1 MWMSCLSQR
10 VSGHSW
16 AGRSCRE
23 SRGGLAQSQSPER
36 KVVPCS
42 RWWAKQALLAALLLE
57 VCERHSFMLMLL
69 LVAAAAA
76 ALLRSCGADA
86 RRLAWHLLRTRQ
98 PNAKLYRQA
107 SAFCSS
113 YGAIEVREVLEDE
126 ELCEEFARHLNLRPL
141 ELKRFTSVAAEV
153 RADPGIELVDAE
165 ELPEEAESAESPAD
179 EVPSAEHHSFRTS
192 GWNSKRGI
200 RSARGGRG
208 RGGLGHYFDSVAS
221 DDRDVRGGRAGA
233 GHYFDSV
240 ASDDRDV
247 GGGTHAAQRSHA
259 ANPYFSSQVGESSPG
274 EDVCESCGSR
284 NVGRH
289 MCFDCGAERAP
300 PAREAAAS
308 RRGGASTPSAQAGK
322 AVGKSA
328 ATASTPK
335 RRFCINCGSQQL
347 PHAKF
352 CSECGSRMDEPAQ
365 RQSEPSYAGEAQR
378 VAAETRPGGLRPG
391 GGGSGHYFE
400 AEAQEPSDPSH
411 PSLAELRAEALAGPP
426 KERGIG
432 AYIRSVEGELWG
444 RVVADTGRTWKLA
457 SGRSAKKE
465 NEGRAWNFDP
475 DPSRR
480 DQPRSAPSRRADEAM
495 CSAGRKTSVLDEL
508 AEKKRHDEE
517 ALAAKRE
524 AARQRRRAQDQPA
537 AERRVDPDDNKAYT
551 WEELRQRYL
560 GMFSDVELT
569 EYWDKDCKPTRPAA
583 GAPKRDVPERAPRKA
598 AERRRDPDDGH
609 GYSFDELL
617 KKYRSA
623 FSLAEIEEYW
633 LEECQPC
640 S

>member
-1 MWMSCLSQR
+1 M
-10 VSGHSW
+10 
-16 AGRSCRE
+16 AGTVP
-23 SRGGLAQSQSPER
+23 GLAAFLELAR
-36 KVVPCS
+36 LGEY
-42 RWWAKQALLAALLLE
+42 RAQA
-57 VCERHSFMLMLL
+57 
-69 LVAAAAA
+69 
-76 ALLRSCGADA
+76 G
-86 RRLAWHLLRTRQ
+86 
-98 PNAKLYRQA
+98 
-107 SAFCSS
+107 AFCSGC
-113 YGAIEVREVLEDE
+113 GAIEVREVLEDE
-126 ELCEEFARHLNLRPL
+126 DLCEELARHLNLRPL
-141 ELKRFTSVAAEV
+141 ELKRFASVAAEV
-153 RADPGIELVDAE
+153 RADPAIELVDAE
-165 ELPEEAESAESPAD
+165 EVPEAESVGNPAD
-179 EVPSAEHHSFRTS
+179 EVPGAQHHSFRTS
-192 GWNSKRGI
+192 GWNSKRSI
-200 RSARGGRG
+200 KSARGGRG
-208 RGGLGHYFDSVAS
+208 VTS
-221 DDRDVRGGRAGA
+221 DDQDVRGGRGGS

-247 GGGTHAAQRSHA
+247 GGGNHPPQRSHA

-274 EDVCESCGSR
+274 EDICESCGSR

-308 RRGGASTPSAQAGK
+308 RRGGASAPSAQGGKAGYSISEAAGK
-322 AVGKSA
+322 
-328 ATASTPK
+328 STTTPSMPK

-365 RQSEPSYAGEAQR
+365 RQSEPNYAGEPRR
-378 VAAETRPGGLRPG
+378 VVEAETRPGVRPG
-391 GGGSGHYFE
+391 GGSGGRSGHYFE
-400 AEAQEPSDPSH
+400 AEAQEPDPSH

-475 DPSRR
+475 DPGRR

-495 CSAGRKTSVLDEL
+495 CSAGRQTSVLDAL

-551 WEELRQRYL
+551 WDELRQRYL
-560 GMFSDVELT
+560 GMFSDVELK
-569 EYWDKDCKPTRPAA
+569 EYWEKDCKPARPAA
-583 GAPKRDVPERAPRKA
+583 GAPKRHDVPERAPRKA

-617 KKYRSA
+617 KKYRAA